1 MEKTNYDDNPRY
13 QKVAEGEYRDTET
26 NETVL
31 VFEGDDADMVR
42 FALKMNDH
50 QDEYVLTESEIEF
63 SWRLADRKEVFE
75 SLPKPKAS
83 VPSSLGMVRKW

>member
-42 FALKMNDH
+42 FYS
-50 QDEYVLTESEIEF
+50 QDE
-63 SWRLADRKEVFE
+63 
-75 SLPKPKAS
+75 
-83 VPSSLGMVRKW
+83 